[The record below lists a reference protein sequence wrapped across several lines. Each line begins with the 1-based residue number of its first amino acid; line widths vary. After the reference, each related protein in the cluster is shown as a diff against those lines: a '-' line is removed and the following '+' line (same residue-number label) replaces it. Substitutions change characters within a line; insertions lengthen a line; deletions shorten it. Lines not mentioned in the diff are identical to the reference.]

1 MSLAL
6 RYQAHSEIGLVRKN
20 NQDSAYVSPTMLVVA
35 DGMGGAAAG
44 DLASAVAIKEL
55 RAVDGDHTGD
65 DMLSAFD
72 DAIGNAAVQIAAL
85 VKSDRSLDGMG
96 STVCGAMFDG
106 TQLGLANIG
115 DSRAY
120 RYRDGVLTRLTR
132 DHSWVQTLVDEGR
145 ITEAEALEHPHR
157 SLILRVVN
165 GQPQHLPDLEL
176 VEAAEGD
183 RLLICSDG
191 LCGMVTDGEIEAEL
205 DGPLDEV
212 LPRLIA
218 LAHATGGADNITI
231 VLADIVDGERTGPTE
246 VLGAAA
252 NLDLDAPF
260 DTTTM
265 QLPTLGQVVDE
276 DPTVLAE
283 RARYAPTTKGRVA
296 AWLKVTIAVVLTLA
310 LIGGGLGLWYSY
322 TQRQYYVGPEQ
333 AKVAI
338 FRGVPDAVLN
348 LPLSSLV
355 EVDNTR
361 LDDLPPY
368 YQEQV
373 NATITAESLESARS
387 IVMGLRVKA
396 RECIA
401 QRNARAQATQ
411 TPPPPTTTPPATP
424 ASPGPNNP
432 SVTTSAPPSG
442 SPSPNPQPT
451 VSVTSATPSPSP
463 TPTTPPA
470 PEEC

>member
-1 MSLAL
+1 MTLAL

-55 RAVDGDHTGD
+55 RAVDGDHSGQ

-72 DAIGNAAVQIAAL
+72 DAIGSAGVQIAQL
-85 VKSDRSLDGMG
+85 VESDPALDGMG
-96 STVCGAMFDG
+96 STVCGLMFDG
-106 TQLGLANIG
+106 SNLGLANIG

-120 RYRDGVLTRLTR
+120 RFREGRLSRLTK
-132 DHSWVQTLVDEGR
+132 DHSWVQTLVDDGR

-157 SLILRVVN
+157 SLILRVIN

-176 VEAAEGD
+176 VEAVAGD
-183 RLLICSDG
+183 RLLVCSDG
-191 LCGMVTDGEIEAEL
+191 LCGMVTDADIEAEL
-205 DGPLDEV
+205 TGELEDV
-212 LPRLIA
+212 MPRLIA
-218 LAHATGGADNITI
+218 LAHAAGGADNITI
-231 VLADIVDGERTGPTE
+231 VLADVVEGERTGATE

-265 QLPTLGQVVDE
+265 QLPVLGE
-276 DPTVLAE
+276 EAEADPVVLAE
-283 RARYAPTTKGRVA
+283 RVRYAPTTKGRVA
-296 AWLKVTIAVVLTLA
+296 AWLKVTIALFLTLA

-322 TQRQYYVGPEQ
+322 TQRQFYVGPEKEQ
-333 AKVAI
+333 VAI
-338 FRGVPDAVLN
+338 FQGLPDAVLN
-348 LPLSSLV
+348 LPLSTLV
-355 EVDNTR
+355 EVDTTR

-368 YQEQV
+368 YSEQV
-373 NATITAESLESARS
+373 RGTIPAESLEAARS
-387 IVMGLRVKA
+387 IVMGLRVKS

-401 QRNARAQATQ
+401 QRDARAQATQ
-411 TPPPPTTTPPATP
+411 TPTPSPT
-424 ASPGPNNP
+424 
-432 SVTTSAPPSG
+432 VTTSSPSG
-442 SPSPNPQPT
+442 SPSSSPNGSTSPKAPSQSPGPT
-451 VSVTSATPSPSP
+451 PTQTSTSP
-463 TPTTPPA
+463 TPTPTQSPMPPPA

>member
-20 NQDSAYVSPTMLVVA
+20 NQDSAYVSPSMLVVA

-55 RAVDGDHTGD
+55 RAVDGDHTGE
-65 DMLSAFD
+65 DMLTALD
-72 DAIGNAAVQIAAL
+72 DAIGNAAEQIAAL
-85 VKSDRSLDGMG
+85 VKSDPSLDGMG
-96 STVCGAMFDG
+96 STVCGLMFDG
-106 TQLGLANIG
+106 TSLGMANIG

-120 RYRDGVLTRLTR
+120 RYRDGSLTRLTR
-132 DHSWVQTLVDEGR
+132 DHSWVQTLVDDGR

-157 SLILRVVN
+157 SLILRVIN

-176 VEAAEGD
+176 AEVAEGD

-191 LCGMVTDGEIEAEL
+191 LCGMVTDAMIEAEL
-205 DGPLDEV
+205 TGDLEDV
-212 LPRLIA
+212 MHRLIT
-218 LAHATGGADNITI
+218 LAHASGGADNITI
-231 VLADIVDGERTGPTE
+231 VLADVVEGERIGGTE

-252 NLDLDAPF
+252 HLDLDAPF

-265 QLPTLGQVVDE
+265 QLPTLGEEVDE

-283 RARYAPTTKGRVA
+283 RVRYAPTTKGRVA
-296 AWLKVTIAVVLTLA
+296 AWLKVTIAVVLTLG
-310 LIGGGLGLWYSY
+310 LISGGLGLWYSY
-322 TQRQYYVGPEQ
+322 TQQRYYVGPAES
-333 AKVAI
+333 KVAI

-348 LPLSSLV
+348 LPLSTLV
-355 EVDNTR
+355 ELDSTR

-373 NATITAESLESARS
+373 WATITAESLDSARG
-387 IVMGLRVKA
+387 IVMGLRIKA

-401 QRNARAQATQ
+401 QREARAQATQ
-411 TPPPPTTTPPATP
+411 PPPSPTISTTPTGTISESPTETAGGSPRPNPSPTTI
-424 ASPGPNNP
+424 SP
-432 SVTTSAPPSG
+432 T
-442 SPSPNPQPT
+442 
-451 VSVTSATPSPSP
+451 PSP
-463 TPTTPPA
+463 TPSPMPPPA

>member
-6 RYQAHSEIGLVRKN
+6 RYRAHSEIGLVRKN

-55 RAVDGDHTGD
+55 RAVDGAHTGE
-65 DMLSAFD
+65 DMLTALD
-72 DAIGNAAVQIAAL
+72 DAVSNAAAQIAAL
-85 VKSDRSLDGMG
+85 VKSDHSLDGMG
-96 STVCGAMFDG
+96 STVCGLMFDG
-106 TQLGLANIG
+106 TSLGLANIG

-120 RYRDGVLTRLTR
+120 RYRDGALTRLTR

-157 SLILRVVN
+157 SLILRVIN

-176 VEAAEGD
+176 AEAAEGD

-191 LCGMVTDGEIEAEL
+191 LCGMVTDAMIEAEL
-205 DGPLDEV
+205 TGELDEV
-212 LPRLIA
+212 MPRLIE

-231 VLADIVDGERTGPTE
+231 VLADIVDGERTGVTE

-252 NLDLDAPF
+252 HLDLDAPF

-265 QLPTLGQVVDE
+265 QLPTLGEEVDE

-283 RARYAPTTKGRVA
+283 RVRYAPTTKGRVA

-310 LIGGGLGLWYSY
+310 LISGGLGLWYSY
-322 TQRQYYVGPEQ
+322 TQQQYYVGPEE

-348 LPLSSLV
+348 LPLSTLV
-355 EVDNTR
+355 ELDSTR

-373 NATITAESLESARS
+373 RATIAAESLESARG
-387 IVMGLRVKA
+387 IVMGLRIKA

-401 QRNARAQATQ
+401 QREARAQATQ
-411 TPPPPTTTPPATP
+411 PPPSPTASATPTGTASESPATETP
-424 ASPGPNNP
+424 
-432 SVTTSAPPSG
+432 TG
-442 SPSPNPQPT
+442 SPSPNPSPITSSPT
-451 VSVTSATPSPSP
+451 PSP
-463 TPTTPPA
+463 TPSPMPPPA

>member
-55 RAVDGDHTGD
+55 RAVDGDHTGE
-65 DMLSAFD
+65 DMLTAFD
-72 DAIGNAAVQIAAL
+72 DAISNATAQIAAL
-85 VKSDRSLDGMG
+85 VKSDRTLSGMG
-96 STVCGAMFDG
+96 STVCGVMFDG
-106 TQLGLANIG
+106 TRLGLANVG

-120 RYRDGVLTRLTR
+120 RYRDGKLTRLTR

-165 GQPQHLPDLEL
+165 GQPQNVADLEL
-176 VEAAEGD
+176 AEAEVGD

-191 LCGMVTDGEIEAEL
+191 LCGMVTDAMIEAEL
-205 DGPLDEV
+205 TGELDEV
-212 LPRLIA
+212 LPRLVG
-218 LAHATGGADNITI
+218 LAHDTGGSDNITI
-231 VLADIVDGERTGPTE
+231 VLADIVEGERTGPTE

-260 DTTTM
+260 DTTTI
-265 QLPTLGQVVDE
+265 QLPVLGAAVDE
-276 DPTVLAE
+276 DPVVLAE

-296 AWLKVTIAVVLTLA
+296 AWLKVTIAVVLTLG
-310 LIGGGLGLWYSY
+310 LIAGGLGLWYSY
-322 TQRQYYVGPEQ
+322 TQRQFYVGPEQ
-333 AKVAI
+333 ATVAI

-355 EVDNTR
+355 EVDSTR

-373 NATITAESLESARS
+373 RATIPAESLESARS
-387 IVMGLRVKA
+387 IVMGLRLKA

-401 QRNARAQATQ
+401 QREERARATQA
-411 TPPPPTTTPPATP
+411 PVPPTSTPTSSTTP
-424 ASPGPNNP
+424 
-432 SVTTSAPPSG
+432 TSSG
-442 SPSPNPQPT
+442 SPSPT
-451 VSVTSATPSPSP
+451 GSPSP
-463 TPTTPPA
+463 GTPSNTPATSPTPTTPTPTASQSPTTPPA

>member
-6 RYQAHSEIGLVRKN
+6 RYRAHSEIGLVRKN

-55 RAVDGDHTGD
+55 RGVDGDHHGQ

-72 DAIGNAAVQIAAL
+72 DAIGSAGVQIAQL
-85 VKSDRSLDGMG
+85 VESDPALDGMG
-96 STVCGAMFDG
+96 STVCGLMFDG
-106 TQLGLANIG
+106 SRLGLANIG

-120 RYRDGVLTRLTR
+120 RFREGKLSRLTK
-132 DHSWVQTLVDEGR
+132 DHSWVQTLVDDGR

-157 SLILRVVN
+157 SLILRVIN
-165 GQPQHLPDLEL
+165 GQPQHVPDLEL

-183 RLLICSDG
+183 RLLVCSDG
-191 LCGMVTDGEIEAEL
+191 LCGMVTDAEIEAEL
-205 DGPLDEV
+205 TGELDEV
-212 LPRLIA
+212 MPRLIA

-231 VLADIVDGERTGPTE
+231 VLADVVEGERTGATE

-265 QLPTLGQVVDE
+265 QLPVLGE
-276 DPTVLAE
+276 EAAADPAVLAE
-283 RARYAPTTKGRVA
+283 RVRYSPTTKGRVS
-296 AWLKVTIAVVLTLA
+296 AWLKVLIALFLTLA

-322 TQRQYYVGPEQ
+322 TQRQFYVGPEKEQ
-333 AKVAI
+333 VAI
-338 FRGVPDAVLN
+338 FQGLPDAVLN
-348 LPLSSLV
+348 LPLSTLV
-355 EVDNTR
+355 EVDTTR

-368 YQEQV
+368 YSEQV
-373 NATITAESLESARS
+373 RGTIPAESLAAARS
-387 IVMGLRVKA
+387 IVMGLRMKS

-401 QRNARAQATQ
+401 QRDARAQATQ
-411 TPPPPTTTPPATP
+411 TPVPTVSTS
-424 ASPGPNNP
+424 SP
-432 SVTTSAPPSG
+432 TG
-442 SPSPNPQPT
+442 SPSGPASGPT
-451 VSVTSATPSPSP
+451 KSGTPSNSPAPAPTQTTPTPTLTPSP
-463 TPTTPPA
+463 TPPPA

>member
-55 RAVDGDHTGD
+55 RAVDGDHTGE
-65 DMLSAFD
+65 DMLTAFD
-72 DAIGNAAVQIAAL
+72 DAIGNAAAQIAAL
-85 VKSDRSLDGMG
+85 VNSDHALEGMG
-96 STVCGAMFDG
+96 STVCGVMFDG
-106 TQLGLANIG
+106 TSLGLANIG

-120 RYRDGVLTRLTR
+120 RYRDGTLTRLTR

-176 VEAAEGD
+176 ADAAEGD

-191 LCGMVTDGEIEAEL
+191 LCGMVTDAMIEAEL
-205 DGPLDEV
+205 KGELDEV
-212 LPRLIA
+212 MPRLIA
-218 LAHATGGADNITI
+218 LAHATGGQDNITI
-231 VLADIVDGERTGPTE
+231 VLADIVEGERTGPVE

-265 QLPTLGQVVDE
+265 QLPTLGEIVDE
-276 DPTVLAE
+276 DPATLAE
-283 RARYAPTTKGRVA
+283 RARYAPVAKGRVA

-322 TQRQYYVGPEQ
+322 TQRQFYVGPEQ

-338 FRGVPDAVLN
+338 FQGVPDAVLN

-373 NATITAESLESARS
+373 RATIMAESLESARS
-387 IVMGLRVKA
+387 IVLGLRMKA

-401 QRNARAQATQ
+401 QREARARATQ
-411 TPPPPTTTPPATP
+411 TPAPPTTTPPVSPDPETTGSTP
-424 ASPGPNNP
+424 AKTPGESPQPA
-432 SVTTSAPPSG
+432 TTSAV
-442 SPSPNPQPT
+442 PT
-451 VSVTSATPSPSP
+451 VTAAP
-463 TPTTPPA
+463 TPVPPPA

>member
-1 MSLAL
+1 MTLAL
-6 RYQAHSEIGLVRKN
+6 RYLAHSEIGLVRKN

-55 RAVDGDHTGD
+55 RAVDGDHTGE
-65 DMLSAFD
+65 DMLTALD
-72 DAIGNAAVQIAAL
+72 DAIANAAAQIAAL
-85 VKSDRSLDGMG
+85 VKSDGSLEGMG
-96 STVCGAMFDG
+96 STVCGVMFDG
-106 TQLGLANIG
+106 NTLGLANIG

-120 RYRDGVLTRLTR
+120 RYRDGALTRLSR
-132 DHSWVQTLVDEGR
+132 DHSWVQTLVEDGR

-176 VEAAEGD
+176 VDAAAGD

-191 LCGMVTDGEIEAEL
+191 LCGMVTDATIQAEL
-205 DGPLDEV
+205 DGELDEV
-212 LPRLIA
+212 MERLIA
-218 LAHATGGADNITI
+218 LAHATGGQDNITI
-231 VLADIVDGERTGPTE
+231 VLADIVEGEPEGATQ
-246 VLGAAA
+246 VLGAASS
-252 NLDLDAPF
+252 LDLDAPF

-265 QLPTLGQVVDE
+265 QLPTLAGEEALVE
-276 DPTVLAE
+276 DPAVLAE
-283 RARYAPTTKGRVA
+283 RARYSPTTKGRVA
-296 AWLKVTIAVVLTLA
+296 AWLKVTIAVVLTLG

-322 TQRQYYVGPEQ
+322 TQQRYYVGPEE
-333 AKVAI
+333 ATVAI
-338 FRGVPDAVLN
+338 FRGVPDAIWN

-355 EVDNTR
+355 EADNTR

-373 NATITAESLESARS
+373 RATIRAESLEAART
-387 IVMGLRVKA
+387 IVGGLRVKA

-401 QRNARAQATQ
+401 QREVRARATQ
-411 TPPPPTTTPPATP
+411 SPAPTVSTTPATP
-424 ASPGPNNP
+424 DTTQSAKPDP
-432 SVTTSAPPSG
+432 S
-442 SPSPNPQPT
+442 SPSESPAISPRPT
-451 VSVTSATPSPSP
+451 SPSP
-463 TPTTPPA
+463 TSAPLPPPA

>member
-6 RYQAHSEIGLVRKN
+6 RYRAHSEIGLVRKN

-55 RAVDGDHTGD
+55 RAVDGDHTGE
-65 DMLSAFD
+65 DMLTALD
-72 DAIGNAAVQIAAL
+72 DAVSNAAAQIAAL
-85 VKSDRSLDGMG
+85 VKSDHSLDGMG
-96 STVCGAMFDG
+96 STVCGLMFDG
-106 TQLGLANIG
+106 TSLGLANIG

-120 RYRDGVLTRLTR
+120 RYRDGTLTRLTK

-157 SLILRVVN
+157 SLILRVIN

-176 VEAAEGD
+176 AEAVEGD

-191 LCGMVTDGEIEAEL
+191 LCGMVTDAMIEAEL
-205 DGPLDEV
+205 TGELDEV
-212 LPRLIA
+212 MPRLIA

-231 VLADIVDGERTGPTE
+231 VLADLVDGERTGPTE

-252 NLDLDAPF
+252 HLDLDAPF

-265 QLPTLGQVVDE
+265 QLPTLGEEVDE

-283 RARYAPTTKGRVA
+283 RVRYAPTTKGRVA
-296 AWLKVTIAVVLTLA
+296 AWLKVTIAVVLTLT
-310 LIGGGLGLWYSY
+310 LISGGLGFWYSY
-322 TQRQYYVGPEQ
+322 TQRQFYVGPEE
-333 AKVAI
+333 ANVAI
-338 FRGVPDAVLN
+338 FRGLPDAVLN
-348 LPLSSLV
+348 LPLSTLV
-355 EVDNTR
+355 EVDSTR
-361 LDDLPPY
+361 LEDLPPY

-373 NATITAESLESARS
+373 RATITAESLESARS
-387 IVMGLRVKA
+387 IVMGLRLKA

-401 QRNARAQATQ
+401 QREERAQATQ
-411 TPPPPTTTPPATP
+411 TPAPPESTPPTAPESPGSTTSPESPGSTT
-424 ASPGPNNP
+424 SPGP
-432 SVTTSAPPSG
+432 
-442 SPSPNPQPT
+442 
-451 VSVTSATPSPSP
+451 SP
-463 TPTTPPA
+463 TMTTATAAPTQSPMPPPA

>member
-6 RYQAHSEIGLVRKN
+6 RYRAHSEIGLVRKN

-55 RAVDGDHTGD
+55 RAVDGAHTGE
-65 DMLSAFD
+65 DMLTALD
-72 DAIGNAAVQIAAL
+72 DAVSNAAAQIAAL
-85 VKSDRSLDGMG
+85 VKSDHSLDGMG
-96 STVCGAMFDG
+96 STVCGLMFDG
-106 TQLGLANIG
+106 TSLGLANIG

-120 RYRDGVLTRLTR
+120 RYRDGALTRLTR

-157 SLILRVVN
+157 SLILRVIN

-176 VEAAEGD
+176 AEAAEGD

-191 LCGMVTDGEIEAEL
+191 LCGMVTDAMIEAEL
-205 DGPLDEV
+205 TGELDEV
-212 LPRLIA
+212 MPRLIE

-231 VLADIVDGERTGPTE
+231 VLADIVDGERTGVTE

-252 NLDLDAPF
+252 HLDLDAPF

-265 QLPTLGQVVDE
+265 QLPTLGEEVDE

-283 RARYAPTTKGRVA
+283 RVRYAPTTKGRVA

-310 LIGGGLGLWYSY
+310 LISGGLGLWYSY
-322 TQRQYYVGPEQ
+322 TQQQYYVGPEE

-348 LPLSSLV
+348 LPLSTLV
-355 EVDNTR
+355 ELDSTR

-373 NATITAESLESARS
+373 RATIAAESLESARG
-387 IVMGLRVKA
+387 IVMGLRIKA

-401 QRNARAQATQ
+401 QREARAQATQ
-411 TPPPPTTTPPATP
+411 PPPSPTASGTPTGTASESPATETP
-424 ASPGPNNP
+424 
-432 SVTTSAPPSG
+432 TG
-442 SPSPNPQPT
+442 SPSPNPSPITSSPT
-451 VSVTSATPSPSP
+451 PSP
-463 TPTTPPA
+463 TPSPMPPPA